1 MFKSRQQICCWHV
14 TNRQSWNVTNQ
25 SIRTGLI
32 WNKIEAR
39 SDKKSKRCLRLELF
53 NLVYF
58 LFPFCKK
65 SFISFCNVRNFSEL
79 PMFASFVNVCKR
91 KVSVESFSNMRAQE
105 KGLVAIFKDS
115 FSKNQGIKILI
126 FFELICIY
134 VFWNVIFKKIILVS
148 NPKQSLF

>member
-105 KGLVAIFKDS
+105 KGLVAFL
-115 FSKNQGIKILI
+115 KIHFLKI
-126 FFELICIY
+126 RELRFNLFWTYLWVCI
-134 VFWNVIFKKIILVS
+134 LEC
-148 NPKQSLF
+148 QL